1 MPLEAVLIGTRV
13 FDLGGFTE
21 KSSTVLKTA
30 TTLAVTPTPGDLS
43 ALNGGIIAAIA
54 IAVVV
59 VTSLVLLLLI
69 MVGVV
74 IRRRNLKSEPD
85 KVSR

>member
-1 MPLEAVLIGTRV
+1 MVQVSLIYI
-13 FDLGGFTE
+13 GGFIE

-30 TTLAVTPTPGDLS
+30 ATLAVTPTQGDLS

-54 IAVVV
+54 IPVVV
-59 VTSLVLLLLI
+59 VTSLMLLLLI